1 MAEVEVRNLSLH
13 FGKTKALEDVTL
25 NFPNGQFFGLLGPS
39 GSGKTTLLRAI
50 AGFVSPHSGTILIGG
65 EAVAQVPVE
74 KREIGMMFQSY
85 ALFPNMSVA
94 DNIGFGL
101 KVRKVHPVDLNRRV
115 GEVLDLMQLL
125 GLADRKPHQLSGGQ
139 KQRVALAR
147 AIVTRPRVL
156 LLDEPLSALDK
167 ALRINMQVEL
177 KRIQREVGITTI
189 FVTHDQEEALS
200 LSDQIG
206 ILKDGKLIQSGP
218 PHMLYHAPVDRFSAN
233 FLGEANLF
241 EGSPESA
248 GLRLSTGVLLPWP
261 AGVSK
266 KTDCLA
272 VRPESISIAS
282 RQPGAKDDFPV
293 IQGTLSRVMFSG
305 PLTTCLV
312 TVGSSTIKVLGLTAA
327 MQSLPEGSRVWLSW
341 PKSASLPL

>member
-1 MAEVEVRNLSLH
+1 
-13 FGKTKALEDVTL
+13 
-25 NFPNGQFFGLLGPS
+25 
-39 GSGKTTLLRAI
+39 
-50 AGFVSPHSGTILIGG
+50 
-65 EAVAQVPVE
+65 
-74 KREIGMMFQSY
+74 
-85 ALFPNMSVA
+85 MSVA

-101 KVRKVHPVDLNRRV
+101 KVRKVHTVDLNRRV
-115 GEVLDLMQLL
+115 GDVLDLMQLS

-206 ILKDGKLIQSGP
+206 ILK
-218 PHMLYHAPVDRFSAN
+218 
-233 FLGEANLF
+233 ANLF
-241 EGSPESA
+241 EGSPEPA

-261 AGVSK
+261 RGVSK

-282 RQPGAKDDFPV
+282 RQPDTKDDFPV

-305 PLTTCLV
+305 PLTTCFV

-327 MQSLPEGSRVWLSW
+327 MHSLPEGSPVWLSW